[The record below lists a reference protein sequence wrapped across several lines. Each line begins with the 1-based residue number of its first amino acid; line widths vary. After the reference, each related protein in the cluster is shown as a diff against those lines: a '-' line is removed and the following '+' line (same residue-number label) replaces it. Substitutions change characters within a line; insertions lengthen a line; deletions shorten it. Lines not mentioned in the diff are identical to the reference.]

1 MSVNSGCLL
10 IPFICEFLVFL
21 TFQSDGSVNV
31 HIDMNQTV
39 QSEPRLRLV
48 LAENLLR
55 DLSNVI
61 QRIEVIF
68 CFECLYSD
76 KSHFC
81 NK

>member
-1 MSVNSGCLL
+1 M
-10 IPFICEFLVFL
+10 
-21 TFQSDGSVNV
+21 NV

-68 CFECLYSD
+68 CFGCLYSD